1 MKTEYRQDKGHMGH
15 KSSNKSNAPKWVK
28 VSTLPRPVDVRPA
41 NEVEKAGLKK
51 IVDSII
57 DKMLVCE
64 EGIHKGEFIAPHR
77 TDTGRWNN
85 ILTHL
90 HRETALEHVRQGV
103 FRGL

>member
-15 KSSNKSNAPKWVK
+15 KNAPKWVK

-51 IVDSII
+51 IADGII

-64 EGIHKGEFIAPHR
+64 EGVHKGEFIAPHR
-77 TDTGRWNN
+77 TDKGWKN
-85 ILTHL
+85 IFTFL
-90 HRETALEHVRQGV
+90 HREEALEYVRQGV